1 MTPATATA
9 PPTDADLVSII
20 EAYTDVTGK
29 LKESHDALAGEVC
42 RLREQLDAKNMEL
55 QRRDRLSSLGCMA
68 AGVAHEIRNPLG
80 GIRIYI
86 SLLERD
92 LVDQPKQRDL
102 ARKSLVGIGNLEGI
116 VSDVLAFA
124 GDVTPNLAPTR
135 LGSVL
140 EAAVGQV
147 TPKADA
153 TNVVLD
159 VAEELDRLSVV
170 ADADQLQRAFVN
182 LLFNAIDAAGRD
194 GHVWIRRR
202 ASATKTETLLLV
214 VEDDGPGVDLEMV
227 NRVFDPFFTT
237 KGTGT
242 GLGLAIVHRVVESH
256 GGTVRAEVRDG
267 GGASFV
273 LNLPL
278 APTTVG
284 SPRRGAGQV
293 IGHDSTGPGLDRD
306 RFDGDKN

>member
-1 MTPATATA
+1 MTPATATI
-9 PPTDADLVSII
+9 PTTDADLVSII

-42 RLREQLDAKNMEL
+42 RLREQLDAKDMEL
-55 QRRDRLSSLGCMA
+55 QRRDRLSSLGRMA

-80 GIRIYI
+80 GIRIYV

-92 LVDQPKQRDL
+92 LVDRPKQREL

-124 GDVTPNLAPTR
+124 GDVTPNLVPTL
-135 LGSVL
+135 LGAVL
-140 EAAVGQV
+140 EGAVGQV

-153 TNVVLD
+153 MNVVLD
-159 VAEELDRLSVV
+159 VSDELGGLSIV
-170 ADADQLQRAFVN
+170 ADAGQLQRALVN
-182 LLFNAIDAAGRD
+182 LLFNALDAAGPG

-202 ASATKTETLLLV
+202 PRAARSDTLLLV
-214 VEDDGPGVDLEMV
+214 VEDDGAGVDSELV

-237 KGTGT
+237 KDTGT

-256 GGTVRAEVRDG
+256 GGTVRVEAREG

-273 LNLPL
+273 LSLPL
-278 APTTVG
+278 TP
-284 SPRRGAGQV
+284 SPPRSHRGGAEEIIGQ
-293 IGHDSTGPGLDRD
+293 GSTGSDLDREP
-306 RFDGDKN
+306 FGGDKN